1 MYGPRGTGPHWSR
14 GSLRESQCTVTS
26 EEMGSGVKSAE
37 MCIEGLKKSFVREQG
52 VTKSVQ
58 A

>member
-1 MYGPRGTGPHWSR
+1 MVQEGQGPRWSR

-26 EEMGSGVKSAE
+26 EEMASGVKSAE
-37 MCIEGLKKSFVREQG
+37 MRTEGLKKSFVREQG
-52 VTKSVQ
+52 VTKSIQ

>member
-1 MYGPRGTGPHWSR
+1 MVQEGQGPRWSR

-26 EEMGSGVKSAE
+26 EEMGPGVKSAE
-37 MCIEGLKKSFVREQG
+37 MCTRGLKKSFVREQG
-52 VTKSVQ
+52 VTESIQ

>member
-1 MYGPRGTGPHWSR
+1 MVQEGQGPRCSK

-26 EEMGSGVKSAE
+26 EDMRPGVKSAE
-37 MCIEGLKKSFVREQG
+37 MCTGGLKKSFVREQG